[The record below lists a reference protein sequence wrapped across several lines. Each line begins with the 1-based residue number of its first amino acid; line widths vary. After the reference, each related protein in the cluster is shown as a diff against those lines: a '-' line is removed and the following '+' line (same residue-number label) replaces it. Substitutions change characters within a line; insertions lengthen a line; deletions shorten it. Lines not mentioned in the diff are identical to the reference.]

1 MAKLVVLP
9 CADYLRENV
18 MSCVDK
24 IFESFGGAE
33 AFLSKGKNVFLK
45 ANLVTDMPPERH
57 GTTHPMLVGCLAR
70 RLVEAGARVVVGD
83 SSGGPYTHAYMNN
96 VYRVTGMTEA
106 CRASGAELNDD
117 FGYTVVDLNGKVNR
131 RQEIIDVFLKA
142 DAVINVCKLKTHGF
156 TGYSCAVKNLYGL
169 IPGLV
174 KAEVHSKY
182 PELDDFCDN
191 LIDIERFAS
200 DKILLHV
207 VDGVF
212 GMEGEGPT
220 NGTPRFVG
228 KIIASDNAYLA
239 DVASV
244 RLFDDPSKMPLLSKA
259 VERGLLNSDFGASLA
274 DFSECD
280 KAYIEDFKRV
290 TVLATTFNKRGFLRR
305 FLRKEWVTRKPV
317 IKKSV
322 CRGCEKCFRHCPRS
336 AIEMK
341 ADEKTNKKRAFIHA
355 KQCIRC
361 YCCQELCPFDAVKLK
376 KPFLYKVLHALSDSK
391 RKKVKKQG

>member
-9 CADYLRENV
+9 CEDYSKENV
-18 MSCVDK
+18 SACVDS
-24 IFESFGGAE
+24 IFADFGGAE
-33 AFLSKGKNVFLK
+33 AFLVKGKNIFIK
-45 ANLVTDMPPERH
+45 ANLVTDLPPERH
-57 GTTHPMLVGCLAR
+57 GTTHPMLVECIAR
-70 RLVEAGARVVVGD
+70 RLVQAGARVVVGD
-83 SSGGPYTHAYMNN
+83 SSGGAYTRAYMNN

-106 CRASGAELNDD
+106 CKASGAELNDD
-117 FGYTVVDLNGKVNR
+117 FGFSTVDLKGKVNR
-131 RQEIIDVFLKA
+131 HQEIIDVFLKA

-200 DKILLHV
+200 EKILLHV
-207 VDGVF
+207 VDGVI

-228 KIIASDNAYLA
+228 KIIACDDAYIT
-239 DVASV
+239 DVAAV
-244 RLFDDPSKMPLLSKA
+244 KLFDEPSKMPLLLKA
-259 VERGLLNSDFGASLA
+259 VERGLLNSDFGASCV
-274 DFSECD
+274 DYSECE

-290 TVLATTFNKRGFLRR
+290 SVLHALFNKRGFLRR

-322 CRGCEKCFRHCPRS
+322 CRGCEKCFRHCPRQ

-341 ADEKTNKKRAFIHA
+341 SDKSTQKKRAFIHS

-361 YCCQELCPFDAVKLK
+361 YCCQELCPFNAVKLK
-376 KPFLYKVLHALSDSK
+376 KPFLYRVMRALSVSK
-391 RKKVKKQG
+391 SKKTKKQG